1 MNLELETI
9 KHCSTQKF
17 KKKSFQGFGE
27 LFERPI
33 TVYSDNTHFLKAN
46 KLQALKKVQLTNSAT
61 KLSGVT
67 VE

>member
-1 MNLELETI
+1 M

-17 KKKSFQGFGE
+17 KKSFQGFGE

-33 TVYSDNTHFLKAN
+33 TVYSDNTQHFLKAN
-46 KLQALKKVQLTNSAT
+46 KLQALKNVQLTNSAT
-61 KLSGVT
+61 KLSGET